1 MQARINP
8 VLKGKPFGIWIT
20 CVYDNNTNRY
30 YLLSYVLSIFYMYS
44 LIYFYAHNNRNK
56 VCYRFYEIQS
66 IKTSFFVLHFKLGD
80 FEL

>member
-1 MQARINP
+1 M
-8 VLKGKPFGIWIT
+8 
-20 CVYDNNTNRY
+20 
-30 YLLSYVLSIFYMYS
+30 LSIFYMYS